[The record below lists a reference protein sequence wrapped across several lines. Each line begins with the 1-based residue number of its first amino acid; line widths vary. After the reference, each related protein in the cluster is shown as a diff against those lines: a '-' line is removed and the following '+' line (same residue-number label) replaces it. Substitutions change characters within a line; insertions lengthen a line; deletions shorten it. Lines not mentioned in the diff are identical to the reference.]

1 MRPPF
6 AWGLVAG
13 LAFLCVDPRAAA
25 RDAADALRVAEV
37 TRPATDFSAPEAF
50 ERNAGGAAT
59 SLATPNANAFSHPS
73 ANMSFERQLDFH
85 VGNGI
90 FRKLWVSAPASTQS
104 SDGLGPL
111 HNARSCQ
118 SCHIKDGR
126 GRPPREGERAVSML
140 LALSVP
146 PRSDDERQRLAEGRA
161 RAMAEPVYGA
171 QLQNYSVQ
179 GVAAEGRIGIAYRER
194 SVSLAGGA
202 SVRLLH
208 PRYSVLDPG
217 YGPLDPEVMLS
228 PRVAPQMIGMG
239 LIEAIP
245 DADIMALADPDD
257 ADVRRA
263 YAFALLFLQ
272 DREGAIAHLREA
284 ARLAPHVAAVYLEL
298 AGVLLADD
306 QNQAAVEVY
315 ETLLARQPKHAR
327 ANLRLCQAYIKM
339 GRFEQA
345 LGYCEDATAHDP
357 LSSAAWLQLGEL
369 RYNRR
374 DFAGAAA
381 ALAACADSGGEAL
394 ACWWMRALALY
405 YLGDCAAAWPLW
417 REARAL
423 ALLRGAQTAL
433 GYLDEG
439 ARLMRADEQCAAA
452 EFGLGG

>member
-1 MRPPF
+1 MRLRRLSGQSYLQGP
-6 AWGLVAG
+6 AG
-13 LAFLCVDPRAAA
+13 RQRRAGWRWLALALLTLSLLAALALRERAALPGLIT
-25 RDAADALRVAEV
+25 AALG
-37 TRPATDFSAPEAF
+37 RPATPTPFASDYANRGMQALASGDEAAAIANLQQAVSLQPQQADYRYELGRLYLARGDYPAAAAQARAILQGD
-50 ERNAGGAAT
+50 ERDIRGHTLEVAR
-59 SLATPNANAFSHPS
+59 LAFSGEPQQAIVVGRS
-73 ANMSFERQLDFH
+73 ALEINDAF
-85 VGNGI
+85 
-90 FRKLWVSAPASTQS
+90 APLLAALSRAYLNAS
-104 SDGLGPL
+104 
-111 HNARSCQ
+111 R
-118 SCHIKDGR
+118 IE
-126 GRPPREGERAVSML
+126 EGVAFAERAL
-140 LALSVP
+140 
-146 PRSDDERQRLAEGRA
+146 
-161 RAMAEPVYGA
+161 
-171 QLQNYSVQ
+171 
-179 GVAAEGRIGIAYRER
+179 VAD
-194 SVSLAGGA
+194 SN
-202 SVRLLH
+202 
-208 PRYSVLDPG
+208 
-217 YGPLDPEVMLS
+217 
-228 PRVAPQMIGMG
+228 
-239 LIEAIP
+239 
-245 DADIMALADPDD
+245 D